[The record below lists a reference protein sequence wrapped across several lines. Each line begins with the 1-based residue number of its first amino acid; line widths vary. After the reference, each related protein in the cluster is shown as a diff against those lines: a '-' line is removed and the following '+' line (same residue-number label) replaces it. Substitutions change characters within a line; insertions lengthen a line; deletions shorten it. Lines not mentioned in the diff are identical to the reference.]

1 MVMPM
6 KSRSKLLPGQK
17 GAKAL
22 QEKYGDAFVCVRYR
36 YDVKKR
42 KQYKTVE
49 IIVSEKD
56 WIPPAVRV
64 TERANVSLKIG
75 VAEKKVQ
82 AEVKALGG
90 RMNPELRVWLVP
102 YGCILGT
109 RLEKFIILQ
118 TDEPMNKRKSL

>member
-1 MVMPM
+1 M

-22 QEKYGDAFVCVRYR
+22 QEKYGDAFVCARYR

-56 WIPPAVRV
+56 WTPPPARFP
-64 TERANVSLKIG
+64 ESAIVSLKIG
-75 VAEKKVQ
+75 ATDKKLQ

-90 RMNPELRVWLVP
+90 RWNPERKVWLVP

-109 RLEKFIILQ
+109 RLEKFIIIQ
-118 TDEPMNKRKSL
+118 TYDSVNNTKSL